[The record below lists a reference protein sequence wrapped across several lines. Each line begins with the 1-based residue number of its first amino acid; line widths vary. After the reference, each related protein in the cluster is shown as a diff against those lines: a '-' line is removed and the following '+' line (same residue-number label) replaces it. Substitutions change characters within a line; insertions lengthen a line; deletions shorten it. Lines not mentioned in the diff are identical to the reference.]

1 MGFIKLFFTRKKD
14 TNMEFENDVTFAP
27 VNEFPPATKTQSEA
41 LEEIITRLDLVESKI
56 DQLL

>member
-1 MGFIKLFFTRKKD
+1 
-14 TNMEFENDVTFAP
+14 MEFENDVTFAP

-41 LEEIITRLDLVESKI
+41 LEEIIARLDLVESKI